1 MDYAQTLE
9 NLIQA
14 SYVGNLKELAELWE
28 AMGLSGEE
36 VNQRMDTVRT
46 KISDITTEMVECD
59 RENKM
64 KIEEACN
71 NFKKDIR
78 VLWRKLKQSGEP
90 EQLPSGLTLL
100 EQLKA
105 LKLQLTSLEEKRNE
119 IMGQFR

>member
-14 SYVGNLKELAELWE
+14 SYVGNLKELGELWE

-36 VNQRMDTVRT
+36 IDQRMDTVRT

>member
-36 VNQRMDTVRT
+36 INQRMDTVRT

-71 NFKKDIR
+71 NYKKDIR

-105 LKLQLTSLEEKRNE
+105 LKLQLTSLEENRNE

>member
-1 MDYAQTLE
+1 MDYAQTLDS
-9 NLIQA
+9 LIQA
-14 SYVGNLKELAELWE
+14 SYMGNLKELADLWGT
-28 AMGLSGEE
+28 MGLSREE
-36 VNQRMDTVRT
+36 IDTRMNTVRT

-71 NFKKDIR
+71 NYKKDIR
-78 VLWRKLKQSGEP
+78 VLWRKLKQPGEP
-90 EQLPSGLTLL
+90 EQLQIGLTLL

-105 LKLQLTSLEEKRNE
+105 LKMHLTRLEEKRNE

>member
-1 MDYAQTLE
+1 MGYAQTLE

-36 VNQRMDTVRT
+36 INQRMDTVRT

-71 NFKKDIR
+71 NYKKDIR

>member
-36 VNQRMDTVRT
+36 INQRMDTVRT

-105 LKLQLTSLEEKRNE
+105 LKLQLTSLEEKRNQ

>member
-1 MDYAQTLE
+1 MDYTQTLDSM
-9 NLIQA
+9 IQA
-14 SYVGNLKELAELWE
+14 SYLGNLTELAELWGT
-28 AMGLSGEE
+28 MGLSREE
-36 VNQRMDTVRT
+36 IDTRMNTVRT

-71 NFKKDIR
+71 NNKKDIR
-78 VLWRKLKQSGEP
+78 VLWRKLKQPGEP